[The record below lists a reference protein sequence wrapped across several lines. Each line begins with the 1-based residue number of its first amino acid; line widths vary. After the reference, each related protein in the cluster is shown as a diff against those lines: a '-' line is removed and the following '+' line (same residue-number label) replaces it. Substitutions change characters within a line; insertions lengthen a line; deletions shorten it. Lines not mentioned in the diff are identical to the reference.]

1 MGIIFKTIRLIRT
14 ITKLENKNKKE
25 KNIMQLEDF
34 QDIVVNIKNEN
45 EQEEYFYFNARSL
58 IIFLFNL
65 DGFIEKRENPKNL
78 IDELI
83 FQMA

>member
-1 MGIIFKTIRLIRT
+1 MK
-14 ITKLENKNKKE
+14 
-25 KNIMQLEDF
+25 LEDF

>member
-1 MGIIFKTIRLIRT
+1 MKLVLLKLLIFKR
-14 ITKLENKNKKE
+14 K

-34 QDIVVNIKNEN
+34 QNIVINIKNEN

-65 DGFIEKRENPKNL
+65 DGFIEKREKPKNL

>member
-1 MGIIFKTIRLIRT
+1 MTIKLSKGINQEI
-14 ITKLENKNKKE
+14 KNKT
-25 KNIMQLEDF
+25 LEDF
-34 QDIVVNIKNEN
+34 QDIVINIKNEN

>member
-1 MGIIFKTIRLIRT
+1 MNITTLIPLST
-14 ITKLENKNKKE
+14 
-25 KNIMQLEDF
+25 
-34 QDIVVNIKNEN
+34 
-45 EQEEYFYFNARSL
+45 